1 MPITHADLVMRQRRI
16 NENNAKLAQFL
27 LVLSVLC
34 GLLSFVLCLAGEA
47 ARSEVSWLIVDRA
60 CAYKNSGRTS
70 LLCGVF
76 AFVLL
81 ATAMFAEHACML
93 IAVTSPKPPAVVP
106 WTAPE
111 DPRPSH
117 ASKKLTIQ
125 ACALIIATWVCFA
138 IAELLLIISIGIES
152 GHTSDWQ
159 KARLS
164 CPAVRPGL
172 YVAAGV
178 FGLLTVLLGVG
189 LYLTALR
196 AQKLNQEEANM
207 PPSNP
212 PHFITPTAP
221 PQTVLAN
228 KAPIPA

>member
-47 ARSEVSWLIVDRA
+47 ARSEVFNRWSCLYFYCISKCFFWQVSWLIVDRA

-125 ACALIIATWVCFA
+125 ACALIIATWYLNLVN
-138 IAELLLIISIGIES
+138 LHIIDE
-152 GHTSDWQ
+152 
-159 KARLS
+159 K
-164 CPAVRPGL
+164 
-172 YVAAGV
+172 Y
-178 FGLLTVLLGVG
+178 
-189 LYLTALR
+189 Y
-196 AQKLNQEEANM
+196 
-207 PPSNP
+207 
-212 PHFITPTAP
+212 
-221 PQTVLAN
+221 
-228 KAPIPA
+228 